1 MLTAVPITA
10 KDCERQGVSVWWYF
24 AMVPL
29 LLPLFWVLDLG
40 AIGLTWRGVNHHRLP
55 VDAIVIDVVGVAVT
69 DGSINEWWC
78 W

>member
-1 MLTAVPITA
+1 
-10 KDCERQGVSVWWYF
+10 
-24 AMVPL
+24 MVPL